1 LPEQDELT
9 SRERSERTMVLIQSL
24 GPAALAL
31 LGTIITAVT
40 FAQEP

>member
-1 LPEQDELT
+1 
-9 SRERSERTMVLIQSL
+9 MVLIQPL

-31 LGTIITAVT
+31 LGTIITAAVT